1 MLKKVA
7 LKCYCIVILL
17 RSFFGTHFQDI
28 YSRYLKRRKE
38 GLSKEDTVSW
48 LKWLFA
54 ENGVHPDAIDGNR
67 FLLVTT
73 HIHHLSHASERCCF
87 ILLGKWGGGVTNRL
101 D

>member
-73 HIHHLSHASERCCF
+73 HIHHLSHASGRCCLF
-87 ILLGKWGGGVTNRL
+87 
-101 D
+101 